1 MTGVNM
7 ENKFIYVF
15 SLQDRDKLIKLG
27 YKLIRSDESKNIY
40 TFSNLNNDGVMVFS
54 ANDIKY
60 IMSDTLTF

>member
-1 MTGVNM
+1 M

-27 YKLIRSDESKNIY
+27 CKLIRSDESKNIY
-40 TFSNLNNDGVMVFS
+40 TFSNLNNDGEMVFS